1 MGMLNLDN
9 VSQASAPG
17 GYDRTSRRFVL
28 ASLARFPHGC
38 LHLVEPDGNRIT
50 IGEGAPEAALEMH
63 DWRTYRMMFTGGGL
77 GAAEAYMENLWS
89 SQDLTAVVRFFAANV
104 EHMQALEKGMARVV
118 RPLRAWFHA
127 LNRNSLRGSRRNISA
142 HYDLGNDFFSLFLD
156 SQMMYSSAVFESESE
171 SLEKASERKLD
182 LLCQKLDLKPEHHLL
197 EIGTG
202 WGGMAIWAARH
213 YGCRVTTTTISRE
226 QYEFARARVEQEGL
240 ADRVTVL
247 DQDYRELTGQYDR
260 LVSVEMIEAVGHQYL
275 PEYFSRLGSLLKP
288 DGRMVLQAIT
298 VPEQRYRFALKN
310 VDFIKRYIFPG
321 GFLPSVEVMLGQL
334 SRQTR
339 LVVQDIEDI
348 GHDYA
353 LTLRAWRERFL
364 GASDAVASQGFDG
377 RFRRTWDYYLAYC
390 EGAFLERAI
399 STVQLVA
406 AGPAWRP

>member
-9 VSQASAPG
+9 ARQASSPA
-17 GYDRTSRRFVL
+17 GYDRTARRFVL
-28 ASLARFPHGC
+28 ASLAQFPQGC
-38 LHLVEPDGNRIT
+38 LHLTEPDGNCIT
-50 IGEGAPEAALEMH
+50 LGEGSPEASLEMH

-89 SQDLTAVVRFFAANV
+89 SDDLTAVVRFFAANV
-104 EHMQALEKGMARVV
+104 VHMQALEKGVARLI

-127 LNRNSLRGSRRNISA
+127 MNRNSLRGSRRNISA

-156 SQMMYSSAVFESESE
+156 KQMMYSSAVFESESE
-171 SLEKASERKLD
+171 SLEQASERKLD
-182 LLCQKLDLKPEHHLL
+182 LICQKLDLKPEHHLL

-226 QYEFARARVEQEGL
+226 QYEYARDRVAREGL
-240 ADRVTVL
+240 EHLVTVL
-247 DQDYRELTGQYDR
+247 DQDYRELSGQYDR

-275 PEYFSRLGSLLKP
+275 PEYFSRIGSLLKP
-288 DGRMVLQAIT
+288 DGRLVLQAIT
-298 VPEQRYRFALKN
+298 VPQQRYRFALKN

-321 GFLPSVEVMLGQL
+321 GFLPSVEVMLDQL
-334 SRQTR
+334 SSHTR

-348 GHDYA
+348 GHDYG
-353 LTLRAWRERFL
+353 LTLKAWRQRFQ
-364 GASDAVASQGFDG
+364 AATEAVASQGFDA
-377 RFRRTWDYYLAYC
+377 RFRRTWEYYLAYC
-390 EGAFLERAI
+390 EGAFFERAI

-406 AGPAWRP
+406 AGPAWRR

>member
-1 MGMLNLDN
+1 
-9 VSQASAPG
+9 
-17 GYDRTSRRFVL
+17 
-28 ASLARFPHGC
+28 
-38 LHLVEPDGNRIT
+38 
-50 IGEGAPEAALEMH
+50 
-63 DWRTYRMMFTGGGL
+63 
-77 GAAEAYMENLWS
+77 
-89 SQDLTAVVRFFAANV
+89 
-104 EHMQALEKGMARVV
+104 
-118 RPLRAWFHA
+118 
-127 LNRNSLRGSRRNISA
+127 
-142 HYDLGNDFFSLFLD
+142 
-156 SQMMYSSAVFESESE
+156 
-171 SLEKASERKLD
+171 
-182 LLCQKLDLKPEHHLL
+182 
-197 EIGTG
+197 
-202 WGGMAIWAARH
+202 
-213 YGCRVTTTTISRE
+213 
-226 QYEFARARVEQEGL
+226 
-240 ADRVTVL
+240 L